1 MVRAAVAAS
10 GVVLAAWVVLIAITD
25 PTADPQNPVA
35 YVFWTVCAVGALLL
49 IWLVVLAASI
59 IRRFANRDAKLS

>member
-10 GVVLAAWVVLIAITD
+10 AIVIAAWVVLIAITD

-35 YVFWTVCAVGALLL
+35 YVFWTLCAVSALLL
-49 IWLVVLAASI
+49 IWLLVLAASV
-59 IRRFANRDAKLS
+59 IRRFANRD

>member
-10 GVVLAAWVVLIAITD
+10 GVVIAAWVVLIAITD

-35 YVFWTVCAVGALLL
+35 YVFWTLCALGALLL
-49 IWLVVLAASI
+49 IWLLVLATTV
-59 IRRFANRDAKLS
+59 IRRFANRD